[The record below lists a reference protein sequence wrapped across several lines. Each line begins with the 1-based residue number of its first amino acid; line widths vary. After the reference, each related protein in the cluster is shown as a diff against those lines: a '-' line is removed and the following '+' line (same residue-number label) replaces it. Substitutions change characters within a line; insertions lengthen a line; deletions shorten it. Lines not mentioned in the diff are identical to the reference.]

1 MKIFNFIVELI
12 TSPFV
17 LLLRSNAKPGTNKIV
32 KPLIVFLISLVILAI
47 LIFIAYYEVIFEW

>member
-1 MKIFNFIVELI
+1 MKILNFIVELI

>member
-1 MKIFNFIVELI
+1 MKIVNFIVELL

-17 LLLRSNAKPGTNKIV
+17 LLLRSNAKPGTNRIV
-32 KPLIVFLISLVILAI
+32 KPLIVFVISLVILAV

>member
-1 MKIFNFIVELI
+1 MKILNFIVELI

-32 KPLIVFLISLVILAI
+32 KPLIVCLISLVILAI
-47 LIFIAYYEVIFEW
+47 LVFIAYYEVIFEW